1 MTYENRPVP
10 LSSVHSERVN
20 RNTLLSTVYTHST
33 LSPRASRIHMGTY
46 LSTPSVRNGGNDDGE
61 KHNAKRS
68 HSLVDDHKRKK
79 NKTESATEVADAT
92 AAVYAAIDAVNA
104 AALALRDAADRASEA
119 DVPATPPPPPR
130 PMVETVK
137 DFNTR
142 MGIRSGPQAVEDV
155 VARYDTTVSWVVN
168 CTPLV
173 NIDEINDTDEIGEF
187 REAER
192 VTLEMEFL
200 GPFFDVLFGEEGKD
214 RDEEEYIIGGR
225 LN

>member
-1 MTYENRPVP
+1 LQIKSWVA
-10 LSSVHSERVN
+10 L
-20 RNTLLSTVYTHST
+20 NTLHTFNLI
-33 LSPRASRIHMGTY
+33 LKAFEKHMGSY
-46 LSTPSVRNGGNDDGE
+46 LSTPSGGSCGNGENDDGE

-68 HSLVDDHKRKK
+68 HSPVDDHKRKK

-92 AAVYAAIDAVNA
+92 AAVYAAIYAVNA

-119 DVPATPPPPPR
+119 DVPAPPPPR

-137 DFNTR
+137 DFNRR

-155 VARYDTTVSWVVN
+155 AARYDTTVSWVVN

-173 NIDEINDTDEIGEF
+173 EIDEINDTVEIREL

-214 RDEEEYIIGGR
+214 RDEEEYRIGGR